1 MRILAGVL
9 TAQDSIKNTLL
20 YVIAATTSGKKCLDV
35 LILIAME
42 ENRKRPNA
50 ALINREWFESAVGVL
65 QKNDLCD
72 VLYCAVSYVLYG
84 DQPLELSKSAS
95 IVFAMI
101 RPVLDSD
108 IEKYNERCARNA
120 ANAKSHLQRV
130 VASGSESQRVV
141 ANTTP
146 TTTTTTNSTQS
157 LSTVVVKPDEIE
169 RDRWIIF
176 GYFWSTGSGSP
187 VQEFNAFWDYYESL
201 GWRNNKGA
209 AIVRRLACARQWRR
223 QFDTKEPPFGAAC
236 WAKAVENCPVRN
248 YDIYGIYAGA
258 EKIEDGVRINLRC
271 KADFLEK
278 LEHVLPSLR
287 NTLAGLFRSPYIDLH
302 ALIG

>member
-20 YVIAATTSGKKCLDV
+20 FVIAATTSGKKCLDV
-35 LILIAME
+35 LILIVME

-50 ALINREWFESAVGVL
+50 ALINREWFESAVSVL
-65 QKNDLCD
+65 QKDDLCD
-72 VLYCAVSYVLYG
+72 VLYNAVSYVLYG

-108 IEKYNERCARNA
+108 IDKYNERCARNA

-130 VASGSESQRVV
+130 VASGSESQRVA

-146 TTTTTTNSTQS
+146 TPSTTSTTTQS
-157 LSTVVVKPDEIE
+157 LSPVEVKPDEIE

-187 VQEFNAFWDYYESL
+187 VQEFNAFWNYYDSL

-223 QFDTKEPPFGAAC
+223 QFESKEPPGGAAC
-236 WAKAVENCPVRN
+236 WAKAVENCPVHD

-258 EKIEDGVRINLRC
+258 ERIEDGVRINLRC
-271 KADFLEK
+271 KADYLAK
-278 LEHVLPSLR
+278 LENVLPSLR
-287 NTLAGLFRSPYIDLH
+287 RTVAGLFRSNSVELN
-302 ALIG
+302 ALLG